1 MKTWN
6 FVPLVVFGDLSC
18 KKIYIYTGVLGCS
31 VPDRVIAYKGM
42 FRVCEQMSYKF
53 KIFVIFC
60 IYDKLLYE
68 VEKQI

>member
-1 MKTWN
+1 M
-6 FVPLVVFGDLSC
+6 
-18 KKIYIYTGVLGCS
+18 YIYSGVLGCS
-31 VPDRVIAYKGM
+31 VPDRVVAYKGM

-68 VEKQI
+68 VEKQIKQEVMDSFST